1 MLVHAKPVMV
11 VPIELVRAGQRDA
24 DVHRADSLD
33 SHELDC
39 LALVDF
45 GRFGDL
51 ATRLVVVVVVNHFNK
66 IL

>member
-1 MLVHAKPVMV
+1 MPVHAQPVMV
-11 VPIELVRAGQRDA
+11 VAMELVRAGQRDA

-39 LALVDF
+39 LALVDL
-45 GRFGDL
+45 GRFGYL
-51 ATRLVVVVVVNHFNK
+51 ARRLVLVVVVHHFNK

>member
-1 MLVHAKPVMV
+1 MPVHAQPVMV
-11 VPIELVRAGQRDA
+11 VAMELVRAGQRDA

-33 SHELDC
+33 RHELDS